1 MKRFLVLMFAVAL
14 GAVLTAPATA
24 DTLGQK
30 LKTGVQKTKDGTKK
44 AEDNV
49 EDKATDMKD
58 PMLGRKTEGPEDHHG
73 AMKNHDVMAAQQAL
87 KDKGSDPG
95 MIESNGSAHPLSD
108 YQKAEGLKVT
118 GRLDDETRAKLGM

>member
-1 MKRFLVLMFAVAL
+1 MFAVAL

-24 DTLGQK
+24 DILGQK
-30 LKTGVQKTKDGTKK
+30 LKTGVQKTKDDTNK

-95 MIESNGSAHPLSD
+95 MIDGKMGPRTHSLTTRRR
-108 YQKAEGLKVT
+108 KA
-118 GRLDDETRAKLGM
+118 

>member
-1 MKRFLVLMFAVAL
+1 MFAVAL

-24 DTLGQK
+24 DILGQK
-30 LKTGVQKTKDGTKK
+30 LKTGVQKTKDDTNK

-73 AMKNHDVMAAQQAL
+73 AMKKSRRHGSAAGAKGQGQRPGHDRRQ
-87 KDKGSDPG
+87 D
-95 MIESNGSAHPLSD
+95 GSAHPLSE